1 MSGLL
6 YRIGAAAATR
16 PWRVIGMWLAALVVA
31 LGLAAG
37 SGGKPH
43 DDYDAPSTAS
53 QHGTDLL
60 RASFPTLAGAD
71 ARVVVHDP
79 DGTTLDAGL
88 LGTVQERLAAL
99 PSAMVT
105 GPPQMSQD
113 GDTALFT
120 IHYRQPV
127 ADMDAE
133 QALEEIFTAST
144 PATDQGLQVDVGG
157 QVSENLQKVDGQ
169 AEAIGV
175 GLALF
180 ILLIAFGSLVAAGVP
195 IAVALVGLGI
205 GGSAITLIATVTNVS
220 SIAPSLA
227 SMVGIGVGI
236 DYALLL
242 VTRHVEGLRSGM
254 SVREA
259 AGRANATA
267 GASVV
272 FAGLTVIISLSGL
285 RLVGLNTYVT
295 TAFTTAAVVI
305 AVVLVAVT
313 LVPALCGLADL
324 RVLRRRAHAEM
335 LAARSLARS
344 GAVTAAAG
352 YAAGGAPAAPQRGL
366 TAAWARRIGN
376 RPGPWAL
383 AALTILLVL
392 AAPILTMRTWPQ
404 DAGSQPVDV
413 TQRRAYDLITAEY
426 GQGANGPL
434 LLAVDLAQVPQES
447 LAGLGTTV
455 AAVPG
460 VAAVAP
466 PAIAPSGTVA
476 VIEVVPTT
484 GPSDAAS
491 SDLVAHLR
499 ADVLPP
505 GVYVT
510 GTTAIFADLSDLL
523 AERLWWVVGF
533 VVGVSILLLTI
544 VFRSPVVALKAAA
557 MNLLS
562 IAAAYGVVTAVFQW
576 GWGTDLLGLPHSVP
590 MSSWLPV
597 LMFTVLFGLS
607 MDYEVFLLSRIRE
620 DWLATR
626 DPQGSVVRGLTST
639 ARVITSAALIMI
651 AVFAGFALD
660 PDVTVKMVGVGMAVA
675 VLVDATVIRL
685 VLVPATMALLGRAN
699 WWLPRGFDRMLPQVD
714 IHGERFGH
722 RPATDSGGDGG
733 SGGGAGGGSGG
744 RDRDRDDGNGRD
756 GGISA
761 NGGGD
766 GRGDGNGGHGGGAA
780 SRGSTGGGKGGGKGD
795 AADREPQAAGG
806 GPAPG
811 RPTAD
816 GGGASQGASPK
827 AGGTN
832 HHKHPSGTTM
842 AGSGIPTQVSTDPV
856 DQAAKG
862 REFQR

>member
-43 DDYDAPSTAS
+43 DDYDAPMTAS

-133 QALEEIFTAST
+133 EALAEIFTAAT

-175 GLALF
+175 GLALL

-195 IAVALVGLGI
+195 IAVALIGLGI
-205 GGSAITLIATVTNVS
+205 GASAITLIAAVTNVS

-344 GAVTAAAG
+344 GAVTASG
-352 YAAGGAPAAPQRGL
+352 TAAGGGPAAPQRGL

-434 LLAVDLAQVPQES
+434 LLAVDLAQVPPES
-447 LAGLGTTV
+447 LPQLGTTV

-699 WWLPRGFDRMLPQVD
+699 WWLPRWFDRMLPQVD

-722 RPATDSGGDGG
+722 RPATGTGGDG
-733 SGGGAGGGSGG
+733 
-744 RDRDRDDGNGRD
+744 DRDRDDGNGRD

-761 NGGGD
+761 NGGAG
-766 GRGDGNGGHGGGAA
+766 GRGDGNGGHGGGAV
-780 SRGSTGGGKGGGKGD
+780 SRGGTGSGKDSGRGG

-806 GPAPG
+806 GSAPG

-816 GGGASQGASPK
+816 GGGADRGGSPK

-832 HHKHPSGTTM
+832 RPKHPSGTAM
-842 AGSGIPTQVSTDPV
+842 AGSGIPAQVSTDPA
-856 DQAAKG
+856 DHAAKG
-862 REFQR
+862 RELQR